1 MRKTAATI
9 FILAVVWIG
18 YTVWPLY
25 DLLVLVRAIETRD
38 VDTVTRHVYFG
49 AMRESLTN
57 QIIAAYVRR
66 TGIQISPLAQSMA
79 ASALGI
85 TDPVVAKLISPEA
98 LSELLSAGWPVT
110 VVADPPPGT
119 VGITTSTIGTIWQI
133 FANSEYGIGRF
144 EVSAPAVLPPLQR
157 FRLTF
162 RLLQWRWQLVAVILP
177 ETIQNLLRDEL
188 VKATRTR

>member
-1 MRKTAATI
+1 
-9 FILAVVWIG
+9 VWIG

-49 AMRESLTN
+49 AVRESLTN

-85 TDPVVAKLISPEA
+85 TDPVVAKLISPKRCP
-98 LSELLSAGWPVT
+98 SCSPRAG
-110 VVADPPPGT
+110 
-119 VGITTSTIGTIWQI
+119 Q
-133 FANSEYGIGRF
+133 
-144 EVSAPAVLPPLQR
+144 
-157 FRLTF
+157 
-162 RLLQWRWQLVAVILP
+162 
-177 ETIQNLLRDEL
+177 
-188 VKATRTR
+188 